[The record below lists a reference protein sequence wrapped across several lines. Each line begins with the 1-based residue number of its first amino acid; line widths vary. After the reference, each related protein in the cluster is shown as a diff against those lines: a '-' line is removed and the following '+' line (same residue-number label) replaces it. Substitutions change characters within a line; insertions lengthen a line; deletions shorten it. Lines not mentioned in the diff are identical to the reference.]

1 MKTLSTR
8 ATPIDQAARARTW
21 LRRLLWLSEVSIIT
35 IAAVTAVQI
44 ATEHGGS
51 PWACGPV
58 AIIAAMETMRVP
70 LAGWAAH
77 LRPLAKIGAFV
88 VMAAISILTFEG
100 MSIAVE
106 RFTHQRVVE
115 VAEAREAV
123 DAIKLNVDAYKAEA
137 NGLTTEIGKRR
148 ALVADLKGK
157 QPATVNVPPA
167 ATCKG
172 LYKGRPVTYACP
184 NKAAEVAAQAS
195 ADAQHAH
202 AHEVADAQKSLAEV
216 EAQLKALRKPDDV
229 GLADAQKALQKAA
242 TGSTMYRTA
251 AAWMGT
257 PVKDLTAEQF
267 ERFKRIA
274 VYGVAGAEAT
284 ATMLVSFI
292 SHAVP
297 REQHKPSKLIQG
309 LRAYIARKR
318 RKVSLVKTVEVPKE
332 IVKTITS
339 TSTSPWTS
347 TLGVSSTA
355 TARWAMKCLR
365 SRSFRVPSRDPRS
378 R

>member
-1 MKTLSTR
+1 M
-8 ATPIDQAARARTW
+8 DQAIRARTW

-35 IAAVTAVQI
+35 IAAVTAMQI

-88 VMAAISILTFEG
+88 VMAAISVLTFEG

-106 RFTHQRVVE
+106 RFMHQRVVE

-123 DAIKLNVDAYKAEA
+123 DAIKLKVDAYKAEA
-137 NGLTTEIGKRR
+137 DGLTTEIGKRR
-148 ALVADLKGK
+148 ALVADLQGK
-157 QPATVNVPPA
+157 QPATVNVPSA
-167 ATCKG
+167 ATCRG

-195 ADAQHAH
+195 ADAQQAH
-202 AHEVADAQKSLAEV
+202 AHEVADAQKSLADA
-216 EAQLKALRKPDDV
+216 EAQLKALQKPDDG

-242 TGSTMYRTA
+242 AGSTMYRTA
-251 AAWMGT
+251 AAWFGT

-274 VYGVAGAEAT
+274 VYGVAGAAAT

-297 REQHKPSKLIQG
+297 REQHEPSKLIRG
-309 LRAYIARKR
+309 VRAYIARKR
-318 RKVSLVKTVEVPKE
+318 RRVSLVKTVEVPKE
-332 IVKTITS
+332 IVKTITKHIHIPVDINTWRIVNRDGS
-339 TSTSPWTS
+339 
-347 TLGVSSTA
+347 LGDEVSQLHVVQGGKS
-355 TARWAMKCLR
+355 
-365 SRSFRVPSRDPRS
+365 
-378 R
+378 

>member
-1 MKTLSTR
+1 VKTLSLAGD
-8 ATPIDQAARARTW
+8 ATPMYQAARARTW

-88 VMAAISILTFEG
+88 VMAAISVLTFEG

-106 RFTHQRVVE
+106 RFMHQRVVE

-123 DAIKLNVDAYKAEA
+123 DAIKLKVDAYKAEA
-137 NGLTTEIGKRR
+137 DGLTTEIGKRR
-148 ALVADLKGK
+148 ALVADLQGK
-157 QPATVNVPPA
+157 QPATVNVPPT
-167 ATCKG
+167 ATCRG
-172 LYKGRPVTYACP
+172 LYEGRPVTYACP

-195 ADAQHAH
+195 AAAQQAH
-202 AHEVADAQKSLAEV
+202 AHEVADAQKSLADA
-216 EAQLKALRKPDDV
+216 EAQLKAVQKPDDA

-242 TGSTMYRTA
+242 AGSTMYRTA
-251 AAWMGT
+251 AAWFGT

-274 VYGVAGAEAT
+274 VYGVAGAAAT

-297 REQHKPSKLIQG
+297 REQHEPSKLIRG
-309 LRAYIARKR
+309 LRAYLARKR

-332 IVKTITS
+332 IVKTITKHIHIPVDINTWRVVNRDGS
-339 TSTSPWTS
+339 LGDEVSP
-347 TLGVSSTA
+347 LHVVHGG
-355 TARWAMKCLR
+355 K
-365 SRSFRVPSRDPRS
+365 P
-378 R
+378 

>member
-1 MKTLSTR
+1 MGRSS
-8 ATPIDQAARARTW
+8 ASAGQD
-21 LRRLLWLSEVSIIT
+21 RRVCRI
-35 IAAVTAVQI
+35 
-44 ATEHGGS
+44 G
-51 PWACGPV
+51 
-58 AIIAAMETMRVP
+58 R
-70 LAGWAAH
+70 H
-77 LRPLAKIGAFV
+77 LDPDVRRHVDCRLNASCA
-88 VMAAISILTFEG
+88 E
-100 MSIAVE
+100 
-106 RFTHQRVVE
+106 RVVE

-216 EAQLKALRKPDDV
+216 EAQLKVLRKPDDV
-229 GLADAQKALQKAA
+229 GFADAQKALQKAA

-292 SHAVP
+292 SA
-297 REQHKPSKLIQG
+297 RRSA
-309 LRAYIARKR
+309 RAAQ
-318 RKVSLVKTVEVPKE
+318 TVEAHPRAPSLHRAQAKE
-332 IVKTITS
+332 SVARQDGGSAEGDREDHHQHIHIPVDINTWRVVNRDGS
-339 TSTSPWTS
+339 LGDEVSPLQVVQGAES
-347 TLGVSSTA
+347 
-355 TARWAMKCLR
+355 
-365 SRSFRVPSRDPRS
+365 
-378 R
+378 